1 MSVHVFSLTTY
12 IKCLV
17 QALCCTGWD
26 SQAGCGYM
34 SSRGLQAREADLFF
48 NSNVEITMLVSVKP
62 LFKLKYHVL
71 RRSKGK
77 HVAWVFSRDI
87 PTQSCCTVGIGVK
100 GNLSLSST
108 VLQPSFLSQKPFG
121 YVLLMGIRKIFSN
134 HDIGRIFTAKVV
146 FLKKESLGRATV
158 YQIRPPIQWN
168 SMAYPSLNAYFL
180 FRLAPKE
187 VVRQT
192 VFHIQTATSSVM
204 LGKSLN
210 FCILSCKM
218 VKIIPP
224 LLWLNERIHIK
235 HLAWYQKTQ

>member
-1 MSVHVFSLTTY
+1 MYWEDLKESMLPECFLAIFLHSLLY
-12 IKCLV
+12 C
-17 QALCCTGWD
+17 WD
-26 SQAGCGYM
+26 QGK
-34 SSRGLQAREADLFF
+34 REL
-48 NSNVEITMLVSVKP
+48 ITK
-62 LFKLKYHVL
+62 FHCF
-71 RRSKGK
+71 
-77 HVAWVFSRDI
+77 A
-87 PTQSCCTVGIGVK
+87 T
-100 GNLSLSST
+100 
-108 VLQPSFLSQKPFG
+108 SFLSQKPFG

-134 HDIGRIFTAKVV
+134 HDIGRIFMAKVI

-168 SMAYPSLNAYFL
+168 SMAHPSLNAYFL

-210 FCILSCKM
+210 FCSLSCKM